1 MTSLCQV
8 DMKHPSLF
16 GGGTLCSSA
25 SRLLPFGSGA
35 HKSPATWHHCYFSC
49 EKYQDVNLELNV
61 DNSAFYH
68 QFAIAQVGGVLGRK
82 RSGHAGDGGG
92 DHNRQNRLLIPGK
105 EIPDSAMVGP
115 LGEVQARGAGRD
127 SPPYTHL
134 RVGWEIQES
143 WISEQGLWGAGK
155 RRRGQTCG
163 VSSGGRGGKC

>member
-16 GGGTLCSSA
+16 GGGTLCSPA

-35 HKSPATWHHCYFSC
+35 QKSPATWHHCYFSC

-92 DHNRQNRLLIPGK
+92 EPQQTEPTPDPRQGNPRFSYGG
-105 EIPDSAMVGP
+105 AVRG
-115 LGEVQARGAGRD
+115 GAGSGSGKR
-127 SPPYTHL
+127 SPPHTHTSGWAGRSRRAGSL
-134 RVGWEIQES
+134 SRGCRGRAREGVGRHAE
-143 WISEQGLWGAGK
+143 
-155 RRRGQTCG
+155 
-163 VSSGGRGGKC
+163 